1 MRRVLITG
9 LLAITIAG
17 SVAACAPDEPAPAP
31 SPTVEAESTP
41 SPQPIETQAP
51 ITCENLVP
59 AVSRERME
67 ADGASL
73 IVGYVEK
80 MRSEDNPIVAFA
92 DYGGGLCLW
101 GPPNGHGVIYAAS
114 TIDEVQEATQRA
126 RLDAEGF
133 ISSPHNGADLYERS
147 DETGGTYAYLFVD
160 GYWILASSVE
170 EADRVR
176 QTLDVG

>member
-1 MRRVLITG
+1 MRRALTAS
-9 LLAITIAG
+9 LLAVALVG
-17 SVAACAPDEPAPAP
+17 GLAACTPEAPTPTPAP
-31 SPTVEAESTP
+31 TVKAESTP
-41 SPQPIETQAP
+41 TPQPVETQTP
-51 ITCENLVP
+51 ITCETLVP

-73 IVGYVEK
+73 IDGYVEK

-133 ISSPHNGADLYERS
+133 TSSPHNGADLYQRS
-147 DETGGTYAYLFVD
+147 DETGGIYAYLFVE
-160 GYWILASSVE
+160 GHWILASSVE